1 MNFNDMYRSVEDAR
15 RTQSEFENQ
24 TNKVASLL
32 VGNLRSV
39 SRKHGGN
46 EILKKLKR
54 ELADFNAATGK
65 WKS

>member
-1 MNFNDMYRSVEDAR
+1 MNFNEMYKSVEAAR
-15 RTQSEFENQ
+15 ETQRQFEFQ

-39 SRKHGGN
+39 SRKYDGN
-46 EILKKLKR
+46 EILKQLKK
-54 ELADFNAATGK
+54 ELSQFNAATGE